1 MADRPGHS
9 GPTPPRYRV
18 DGQLTDQ
25 KPPKADRRPIA
36 GVERSPEGGR
46 PVVVYG
52 AAQERPAF
60 PRRPL
65 DPACLEPSDL
75 PADQKADVV
84 RLVRLIQT
92 DFDPESDP
100 RGWDSV
106 AEIVRGIHPEDTVR
120 RMDYPTLVA
129 FFRVRHGQLKIQLGG
144 TIETNT
150 PSIVS
155 YNVTPPAQ
163 ARPLGH
169 STKAIDVDGPLGK
182 IETKMRKVLEAE
194 LGSEAAAAAALVD
207 KLYSLSAEDL
217 GPMLRRVGCTADPR
231 TIRRNSK
238 KYQAWTRYR
247 RPAAPL
253 GTAVD
258 VGPAALSGRPANS
271 GDAADDTLRHWRR
284 EAGLSDVRPSAAD
297 ATADAIDSGQLSK
310 RAGGRGITRIGK
322 TAAEKATEDAADRF
336 AREAGV
342 DLPPAE

>member
-9 GPTPPRYRV
+9 GPTPPPYRV
-18 DGQLTDQ
+18 DGQLADQ
-25 KPPKADRRPIA
+25 KPPQADRRPVA
-36 GVERSPEGGR
+36 GLERPLEGDR

-52 AAQERPAF
+52 AAQTRPAF

-75 PADQKADVV
+75 PTDQRAEVV
-84 RLVRLIQT
+84 SLVRLIQT
-92 DFDPESDP
+92 DFDPEIDP

-155 YNVTPPAQ
+155 YNAAPPAQ

-169 STKAIDVDGPLGK
+169 STKTIDVDGPLGK
-182 IETKMRKVLEAE
+182 IETKMRKVLVAE

-217 GPMLRRVGCTADPR
+217 EPMLRKMGCKASAK
-231 TIRRNSK
+231 TISRSD
-238 KYQAWTRYR
+238 KYAAWGRYR
-247 RPAAPL
+247 HPTPAPPP
-253 GTAVD
+253 AVD
-258 VGPAALSGRPANS
+258 VGPAAL
-271 GDAADDTLRHWRR
+271 RH
-284 EAGLSDVRPSAAD
+284 VRPSAAD
-297 ATADAIDSGQLSK
+297 LAADAESSGHVSK
-310 RAGGRGITRIGK
+310 RVGGRGTTHIGK
-322 TAAEKATEDAADRF
+322 TAAEKAAEDAADRF
-336 AREAGV
+336 AREAGI